1 MSKELHLEVR
11 AGVAWLTVDRP
22 EVRNALSAALCR
34 EIADRLNELALD
46 AAVRVV
52 VFRGA
57 GEKVFVSGADI
68 NEFTESLASPQS
80 ALDYDANA
88 ELMQT
93 AIRKL
98 PKPVIAMIQ
107 GYAVG
112 SGCIVAVACDFRIA
126 STAARF
132 GIPVAKFGFV
142 APVPDVLRLAHL
154 VGPAK
159 AKWIM
164 MTGKLLD
171 AKRALEIGLVDEVV
185 EPAQL
190 QEATEAFARVLAD
203 NAPLTHKVTKE
214 IIEEYTAPSND
225 VYAGRKWYEE
235 VFSSGDFREGL
246 DAFFA
251 KRKPDFKG
259 K

>member
-1 MSKELHLEVR
+1 MSKELHLEVG

-46 AAVRVV
+46 TAVRVV
-52 VFRGA
+52 VLRGA

-107 GYAVG
+107 GWRSG
-112 SGCIVAVACDFRIA
+112 SSTRSLSRRNCRRPPRLSHGCWPTMR
-126 STAARF
+126 R
-132 GIPVAKFGFV
+132 
-142 APVPDVLRLAHL
+142 
-154 VGPAK
+154 
-159 AKWIM
+159 
-164 MTGKLLD
+164 
-171 AKRALEIGLVDEVV
+171 
-185 EPAQL
+185 
-190 QEATEAFARVLAD
+190 
-203 NAPLTHKVTKE
+203 
-214 IIEEYTAPSND
+214 
-225 VYAGRKWYEE
+225 
-235 VFSSGDFREGL
+235 
-246 DAFFA
+246 
-251 KRKPDFKG
+251 
-259 K
+259 

>member
-1 MSKELHLEVR
+1 MSEETRLEVR
-11 AGVAWLTVDRP
+11 DGIAWLTVDRP
-22 EVRNALSAALCR
+22 EVRNALSAGLCR
-34 EIADRLNELALD
+34 DLAARFAELGADTS
-46 AAVRVV
+46 VRVV

-68 NEFTESLASPQS
+68 REFRESLATPQS

-88 ELMQT
+88 ELLQT
-93 AIRKL
+93 AIRTL
-98 PKPVIAMIQ
+98 PKPVVAMIQ

-142 APVPDVLRLAHL
+142 APVPDVLRLVDL

-159 AKWIM
+159 AKWLM
-164 MTGKLLD
+164 MTGKLID
-171 AKRALEIGLVDEVV
+171 AEKALQIGLVDEVV

-190 QEATEAFARVLAD
+190 IGATEAFARTLAD
-203 NAPLTHKVTKE
+203 NAPLTLKVTKE

-225 VYAGRKWYEE
+225 VYMGRKWYEE
-235 VFSSGDFREGL
+235 VFRSADFKEGL
-246 DAFFA
+246 DSFFA
-251 KRKPDFKG
+251 KRKPVFKG